1 MQYIMVLIEM
11 DSNAISVKAMQNR
24 TSGEMV
30 QTYQKLV
37 NRLKL
42 HGISPNIHILDNEC
56 LTEFKE
62 TILKN
67 GMKYQLVPPHDHRRN
82 IAEKAIQVFKDHFV
96 LVLCGAPVNFP
107 MGLWCCILKQAEHQL
122 NLLRKS
128 RVNAEKSSFEVLY
141 GKHDYNATP
150 FAILGSAVE
159 AHAMPNKR
167 KTFEAHT
174 KAGFYLGNSWEHYRC
189 HEIWIADTR

>member
-11 DSNAISVKAMQNR
+11 DSNAILVKAMQNR
-24 TSGEMV
+24 ISGEMV
-30 QTYQKLV
+30 QSYQKPV
-37 NRLKL
+37 VRLKL
-42 HGISPNIHILDNEC
+42 HGISPNMHILDNKC
-56 LTEFKE
+56 STEFKE

-82 IAEKAIQVFKDHFV
+82 ITEKAIQKFKDDFV
-96 LVLCGAPVNFP
+96 AVLCGAAVNFS
-107 MGLWCCILKQAEHQL
+107 MGLWCPILRQAKHQL

-141 GKHDYNATP
+141 GKHDYNANP

-159 AHAMPNKR
+159 AHNKPSKR

-174 KAGFYLGNSWEHYRC
+174 KAGFYLGNLWEHYR
-189 HEIWIADTR
+189 